1 MSPSPFRKGFSNGY
15 IKALSLSITLTV
27 RLILIKLQQL
37 ILSFEVVNF

>member
-27 RLILIKLQQL
+27 RLILKIPAADL
-37 ILSFEVVNF
+37 NF